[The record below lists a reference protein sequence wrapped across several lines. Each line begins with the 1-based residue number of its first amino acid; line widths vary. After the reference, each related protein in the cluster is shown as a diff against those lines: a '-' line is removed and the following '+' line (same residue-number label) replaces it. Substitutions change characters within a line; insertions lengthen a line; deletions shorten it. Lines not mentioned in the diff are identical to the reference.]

1 MVVVLVLEVASVVVA
16 HLAQAPVVAGC
27 YPVPMFGAVVY
38 FLAELFVAAQGQ
50 AMEVAAGV

>member
-1 MVVVLVLEVASVVVA
+1 MAVLVLEVVSVVVA
-16 HLAQAPVVAGC
+16 YRAQAPVVAGC